1 MRRWHSM
8 IAMAGCLAGLAQM
21 AAAQELEL
29 KNDGLIDGAT
39 AAIQLGF
46 VNGEIGAATFIVDP
60 SLYPLKILR
69 VQFFWKSF
77 FGGAPLS
84 VQDAI
89 LIYEGP
95 RSDLRL
101 IFESDPPQLTDG
113 FLNEFDLAP
122 ENLVIE
128 SPPPS
133 NAFTVGLRF
142 SDAPAGDPTKPSL
155 VSDID
160 GCQPGLNPLFAIPG
174 GWTDLCAF
182 GASGDFVIR
191 VIVEPQTGGCYADCD
206 GSGALDFFDFLCFQ
220 NAFAAG
226 EPYADCD
233 DSGSLDFFDFLCFQN
248 EFAAGCP

>member
-1 MRRWHSM
+1 MRRWH
-8 IAMAGCLAGLAQM
+8 IAITGCLLAS
-21 AAAQELEL
+21 AATAQELEL
-29 KNDGLIDGAT
+29 KNDGLVDGAT

-60 SLYPLKILR
+60 SMYPLRILR
-69 VQFFWKSF
+69 VQLFWKSF
-77 FGGAPLS
+77 FGGAPAS

-95 RSDLRL
+95 RSALRL
-101 IFESDPPQLTDG
+101 IFESDPLQLTDG

-122 ENLVIE
+122 ENIVIQ

-133 NAFTVGLRF
+133 NAFTVGMRF
-142 SDAPAGDPTKPSL
+142 SDAPNGDVTKPSL
-155 VSDID
+155 VTDID
-160 GCQPGLNPLFAIPG
+160 GCQPGLNPLFAVPG

-191 VIVEPQTGGCYADCD
+191 CIVEPVADDCYADCD
-206 GSGALDFFDFLCFQ
+206 GDGELTFFDFLCYQ
-220 NAFAAG
+220 NLFAAG
-226 EPYADCD
+226 DLAADCD
-233 DSGSLDFFDFLCFQN
+233 GDGTLNFFDFLCFQN